1 MEDVVIATR
10 REGILTLR
18 LNRPAQLN
26 ALDVATAEAM
36 ITHASAGMSDVDVD
50 CIVVTGTGRG
60 FSAGGDMAS
69 IAKGA
74 AGQGGHQ
81 GPKSL
86 ERLQLMIRILAEGP
100 KPVLMAI
107 NGVAAG
113 AGFGLALM
121 GDISIASSNARFR
134 PAFIAL
140 GVTPDLALAY
150 MLPRLIGEVKAREA
164 LLLNREFS
172 ADEALAL
179 NLVNRVVPADQFE
192 TEVQAMAERLAA
204 APRVAF
210 GLTKQ
215 LIRQGRTLGLA
226 DFLEREMSTQTA
238 AFRAGE
244 VLEGV
249 AAFREKRP
257 TDFRAAR
264 RKS

>member
-1 MEDVVIATR
+1 MEAAVIATR

-18 LNRPAQLN
+18 LNRPAHLN
-26 ALDVATAEAM
+26 ALDVATAEGM
-36 ITHASAGMSDVDVD
+36 IKHASAGMADPDID

-74 AGQGGHQ
+74 SGQGG
-81 GPKSL
+81 PMSL

-100 KPVLMAI
+100 TPVLMAI

-121 GDISIASSNARFR
+121 GDISIASSAARFR

-164 LLLNREFS
+164 LFLNREFS

-179 NLVNRVVPADQFE
+179 NMVNRVVPADQFD

-204 APRVAF
+204 APRNAF

-226 DFLEREMSTQTA
+226 DFLERELSTQAA

-257 TDFRAAR
+257 ADFRKAR
-264 RKS
+264 RRTT

>member
-1 MEDVVIATR
+1 MDDVVLASR
-10 REGILTLR
+10 RDGIVTLA

-26 ALDVATAEAM
+26 ALDAATAYAM
-36 ITHASAGMSDVDVD
+36 IRHASAAMADPEVD
-50 CIVVTGTGRG
+50 CIVVRGTGRA

-69 IAKGA
+69 IATGASGKG
-74 AGQGGHQ
+74 
-81 GPKSL
+81 GPRSL
-86 ERLQLMIRILAEGP
+86 ERLQHMIRLLAEGP
-100 KPVLMAI
+100 KPVLMAV

-121 GDISIASSNARFR
+121 GDISIASATARFR

-179 NLVNRVVPADQFE
+179 DLVNRVVPAEQFDA
-192 TEVQAMAERLAA
+192 EVQAMAERLAA
-204 APRVAF
+204 APRNAF
-210 GLTKQ
+210 ALTKQ
-215 LIRQGRTLGLA
+215 LIRHGRTLGLA
-226 DFLEREMSTQTA
+226 DFLERELSAQIA
-238 AFRAGE
+238 AFGAGE
-244 VLEGV
+244 VAEGV

-257 TDFRAAR
+257 ADFRKAR
-264 RKS
+264 HKS

>member
-10 REGILTLR
+10 RDGILTLR

-36 ITHASAGMSDVDVD
+36 ITHASAGMADPAVD
-50 CIVVTGTGRG
+50 CLVVTGTGRG
-60 FSAGGDMAS
+60 FSAGGDMAA
-69 IAKGA
+69 IARGA
-74 AGQGGHQ
+74 AGQGAHN
-81 GPKSL
+81 GPQSL
-86 ERLQLMIRILAEGP
+86 ERLQVMIRILAEGP
-100 KPVLMAI
+100 KPVLMAV

-121 GDISIASSNARFR
+121 GDISIAASTARFR

-150 MLPRLIGEVKAREA
+150 MLPRLIGEVAAREA
-164 LLLNREFS
+164 LYLNREFS
-172 ADEALAL
+172 ADEALAHGM
-179 NLVNRVVPADQFE
+179 VNRVVPVEAFDA
-192 TEVQAMAERLAA
+192 EVQAMAERLAA
-204 APRVAF
+204 APRTAF

-215 LIRQGRTLGLA
+215 LMRQGRTLGLA
-226 DFLEREMSTQTA
+226 DFLEREMSTQAT
-238 AFRAGE
+238 AFRAGD

-257 TDFRAAR
+257 ADFRKAR
-264 RKS
+264 R